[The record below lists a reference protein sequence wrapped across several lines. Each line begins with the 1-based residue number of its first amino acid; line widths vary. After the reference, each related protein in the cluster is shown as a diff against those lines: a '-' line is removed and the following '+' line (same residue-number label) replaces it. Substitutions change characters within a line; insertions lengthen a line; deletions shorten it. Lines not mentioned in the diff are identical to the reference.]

1 MNMIQQKNGSLPFVY
16 LGLRHSVKLAARAV
30 KLMKAS
36 SHSSQVANQA
46 AVRQLSHAVCCP
58 REFAVIGALVYDKAL
73 FRSSSGESQTRVE
86 PLPVRVRQRAIEPAA
101 KIMILVPTS
110 QS

>member
-1 MNMIQQKNGSLPFVY
+1 MIQQKNGSLPFVY

-46 AVRQLSHAVCCP
+46 AVRQLSHADTFVP
-58 REFAVIGALVYDKAL
+58 RAFAVIGALV
-73 FRSSSGESQTRVE
+73 V
-86 PLPVRVRQRAIEPAA
+86 
-101 KIMILVPTS
+101 
-110 QS
+110 